1 MRVNILLSFLLI
13 AWIAFSTYYWNC
25 HIWENCNADT
35 DRPEVLES
43 RLSTRPRGRLVI
55 EGREANIRANDNIRF
70 ARNSAELTLPPSAQS
85 ALEDVVIYLDQHPDD
100 ILRIIGW
107 YDDSEKNP
115 TLLSNL
121 GLARSEAV
129 RYWLTQQ
136 GVDRLQ
142 LETAAVPSINLTFV
156 RDTLVD
162 GMTFRMVRERL
173 NPRIR
178 EDSLQAI
185 EQRLKAKAEAL
196 YFETGSTRLQVSDSL
211 RQYFQQL
218 KLYLNQYPERDITL
232 VGHTDNVGEAKLNI
246 QYGQERADF
255 LKEVLAQSGIS
266 PAQIR
271 TASEGETQPV
281 ASNETPEGRQQNRRV
296 EIIVNQ

>member
-1 MRVNILLSFLLI
+1 VDCFFDLLLELL
-13 AWIAFSTYYWNC
+13 YLGKLY
-25 HIWENCNADT
+25 ADT

-55 EGREANIRANDNIRF
+55 DGREANIRANDNVKF
-70 ARNSAELTLPPSAQS
+70 ARNSAELVLPASAES
-85 ALEDVVIYLDQHPDD
+85 ALRDVVIYLDQHPEDV
-100 ILRIIGW
+100 LRIIGW
-107 YDDSEKNP
+107 YDDSEENS

-136 GVDRLQ
+136 GVERQQ
-142 LETAAVPSINLTFV
+142 LETTAVPSIKLTFV

-162 GMTFRMVRERL
+162 GMTFRMVRDRSD
-173 NPRIR
+173 PRID
-178 EDSLQAI
+178 EDSLQSI
-185 EQRLKAKAEAL
+185 EQQLRAETQAL
-196 YFETGSTRLQVSDSL
+196 YFETGSTQLQVSDTL

-218 KLYLNQYPERDITL
+218 KLYLDQYPERDITL
-232 VGHTDNVGEAKLNI
+232 VGHTDNVGDAKLNI

-255 LKEVLAQSGIS
+255 IKEVLAQSGIS
-266 PAQIR
+266 PKQMR

-281 ASNETPEGRQQNRRV
+281 ATNDTPEGRQQNRRV